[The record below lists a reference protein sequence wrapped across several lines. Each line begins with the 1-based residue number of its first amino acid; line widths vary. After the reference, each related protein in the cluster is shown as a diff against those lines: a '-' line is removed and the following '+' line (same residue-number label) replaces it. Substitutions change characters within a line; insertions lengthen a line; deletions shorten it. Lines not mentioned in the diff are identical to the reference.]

1 MFNFFSKTKKNI
13 NKKPDT
19 ILQRHKLV
27 KDFIKDIKNNKLKL
41 PNSLVS
47 AFYMYY
53 DDWDCLN
60 NDNWEII
67 TALEI
72 N

>member
-27 KDFIKDIKNNKLKL
+27 KDFIKDIKQNKLKL
-41 PNSLVS
+41 PIALVS

-53 DDWDCLN
+53 DGWEQLN
-60 NDNWEII
+60 NDNWVII
-67 TALEI
+67 TALE
-72 N
+72 